1 MRDQVFI
8 SYSHNDKDWLEKLQ
22 TVLKPLIRK
31 GVVNIWDD
39 TRIQAGQKW
48 REEIKTAL
56 SGAKV
61 AVLLV
66 SPDFLAS
73 EFIAEGELPPLLK
86 AAAGEGLTIIW
97 VPVRDSLFTETEIAE
112 YQAAFDPAHPLAGLS
127 PAEVDKTLVE
137 ISKKIKAATVD
148 LRQAPKPFALS
159 IENTDQPVRR
169 HPPIPDPDMG
179 EEPEAIDS
187 ANAAHTTRS
196 TLTDI
201 LPGSWQISIQM
212 AFPGAAG
219 QMRLELLP
227 NGFFRGNLMTPMGMT
242 TVDGQWMANPMLNQ
256 IGLQGR
262 QSNGYQVIPYGVM
275 IQITYFDAQQIV
287 GMSAAGEQLTWQKV

>member
-112 YQAAFDPAHPLAGLS
+112 YQAAFDPTRPLAGLS
-127 PAEVDKTLVE
+127 PAEVDKALVE

-179 EEPEAIDS
+179 EAP
-187 ANAAHTTRS
+187 
-196 TLTDI
+196 
-201 LPGSWQISIQM
+201 
-212 AFPGAAG
+212 
-219 QMRLELLP
+219 
-227 NGFFRGNLMTPMGMT
+227 
-242 TVDGQWMANPMLNQ
+242 
-256 IGLQGR
+256 
-262 QSNGYQVIPYGVM
+262 
-275 IQITYFDAQQIV
+275 
-287 GMSAAGEQLTWQKV
+287 